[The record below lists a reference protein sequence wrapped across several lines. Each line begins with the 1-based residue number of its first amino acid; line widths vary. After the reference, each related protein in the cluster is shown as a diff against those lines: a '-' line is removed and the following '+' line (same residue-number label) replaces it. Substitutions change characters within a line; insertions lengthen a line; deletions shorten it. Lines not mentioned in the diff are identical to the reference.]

1 MTIIYTKKIYF
12 SGGSSAEL
20 QEVFSRRAGVVS
32 ATCGRICGAKD
43 EREGVE
49 LSYDPKKADISTLLD
64 LLFAVVDPYRPD
76 GQGSCTGEKY
86 RAGVFYVS
94 YEDEPQIE
102 LHLNFIAA
110 RGKSPAVTGAALTLN
125 DPDTQRREQK
135 KLCATA
141 ERLKTFT
148 PAPDED
154 QNLLRKQPDRK
165 TYINLDRLKEL
176 KIID

>member
-20 QEVFSRRAGVVS
+20 QEVFSRRHGVVS
-32 ATCGRICGAKD
+32 AACGSLVGEKD

-49 LSYDPKKADISTLLD
+49 VVYDPKKADISTLLD

-76 GQGSCTGEKY
+76 GQGDCTGEKY
-86 RAGVFYVS
+86 RAGVFYTS

-135 KLCATA
+135 KLYATA
-141 ERLKTFT
+141 ERLKEFS
-148 PAPDED
+148 PAPANK
-154 QNLLRKQPDRK
+154 QHILRANPDTK
-165 TYINLDRLKEL
+165 TFIDLKRLKEL
-176 KIID
+176 GIIE